1 MEILDD
7 LQCGGYMLLQD
18 SENFKFGTDA
28 VLLSDFAKNARGEKL
43 LDLCTGNGIVPIL
56 LAAKTKIKQIY
67 GIEIQEKSAELAGRS
82 AELNGL
88 SDRVKIICGDLKNYG
103 NYFEKRMFDAI
114 TCNPPYMKCGSS
126 IVNENDSKVIARHEL
141 CCNLEDVISAA
152 AELLKV
158 NGRFFMVHRPTRLA
172 EIIACMK
179 KYKIEPKRLRLVHPS
194 AESEPILFLV
204 EGLMFGGEEIRVMPP
219 LFLKGKD
226 GGESEELKRIYERK

>member
-28 VLLSDFAKNARGEKL
+28 VLLSDFAKNARGDKL

-103 NYFEKRMFDAI
+103 NYLDDFDSRWFINSRI
-114 TCNPPYMKCGSS
+114 TNYVLG
-126 IVNENDSKVIARHEL
+126 D
-141 CCNLEDVISAA
+141 
-152 AELLKV
+152 
-158 NGRFFMVHRPTRLA
+158 
-172 EIIACMK
+172 
-179 KYKIEPKRLRLVHPS
+179 Y
-194 AESEPILFLV
+194 FL
-204 EGLMFGGEEIRVMPP
+204 
-219 LFLKGKD
+219 
-226 GGESEELKRIYERK
+226 